1 MTLSTISL
9 DSFKS
14 LIYFI
19 TAAQTKSF
27 TNAAEELGVS
37 KSTVGKSISRLE
49 ENLGVTLFHRSTRKI
64 SLTTEGEGYLKSC
77 LEALQTLE
85 SAQNILRAN
94 QKDPNGVVR
103 IDMPSAFGRKV
114 MVPILMEMSTQYPS
128 LSFIITFN
136 DKVIDPQDLG
146 FDLAIRF
153 GEVKDSLDIVAK
165 DLNDQQLVLCASSE
179 YLEKKGIP
187 QTLEDLNNHQCLVA
201 WRGATPLGW
210 LLKNENSQDFRF
222 YPKPFHQI
230 SDGDAMIDACL
241 LGGGIMQFP
250 FSLIKEHVTN
260 KKLQL
265 ILLGLNPDPTKLS
278 LIWPRTPILLPG
290 LRYVIDQLIFLSD
303 QQKFS

>member
-1 MTLSTISL
+1 MSPSISL

-19 TAAQTKSF
+19 AAAEKKSF

-49 ENLGVTLFHRSTRKI
+49 ENLGITLFHRNTRKI
-64 SLTTEGEGYLKSC
+64 TLTTEGEGYLKSC
-77 LEALQTLE
+77 LDALQTLE

-94 QKDPNGVVR
+94 INGPNGIVR

-114 MVPILMEMSTQYPS
+114 MIPILMEMSSEHPR
-128 LSFIITFN
+128 LNFIITFN

-153 GEVKDSLDIVAK
+153 GEVKDSLDFVAK
-165 DLNDQQLVLCASSE
+165 NLNDQQLVLCASTQ
-179 YLEKKGIP
+179 YLEKNGIP
-187 QTLEDLNNHQCLVA
+187 NVLEDLNQHHCLVA

-210 LLKNENSQDFRF
+210 LLKNENLQDVRF

-230 SDGDAMIDACL
+230 SDGDAMVEACL
-241 LGGGIMQFP
+241 LGAGIIQFP
-250 FSLIKEHVTN
+250 LSLIKEHIAEN
-260 KKLQL
+260 KLQI
-265 ILLGLNPDPTKLS
+265 ILPDLNPEPTKLS
-278 LIWPRTPILLPG
+278 IIWPRTPVLLPG
-290 LRYVIDQLIFLSD
+290 LRYVIDTLMALSD
-303 QQKFS
+303 QNKFN